1 MQHKRIYE
9 TTFIV
14 NAGLDDPQIDGV
26 IEKTKEV
33 IVKNG
38 GEIRDVFKWG
48 RKRFTYSIKKK
59 NNGFYVVVEFT
70 APGEAIAKLERH
82 YQLDENIIRY
92 LTIFLDKKA
101 LKAKTAAAELLKET
115 AAPEPAPAKVVAPAP
130 VTDKDDNE
138 SDDDAT

>member
-14 NAGLDDPQIDGV
+14 NAGLDDPQIDVV
-26 IEKTKEV
+26 IEKAKEV

-48 RKRFTYSIKKK
+48 RKRFVYSIKKK

-82 YQLDENIIRY
+82 YQLEENIIRY
-92 LTIFLDKKA
+92 LTIVLDKKA
-101 LKAKTAAAELLKET
+101 LKAKIAAAELLKET
-115 AAPEPAPAKVVAPAP
+115 PEPVPTTAVAPAP
-130 VTDKDDNE
+130 VTDKGDDN
-138 SDDDAT
+138 AT